1 MEGNFQLIPVIDYKS
16 ECFQTFSTL
25 CTYNSSF
32 STPLHHASYGGNVE
46 VVKLLIEL
54 GSDVN
59 ARASDKVDEDE
70 NDYYN
75 EMMSS
80 M

>member
-1 MEGNFQLIPVIDYKS
+1 M
-16 ECFQTFSTL
+16 
-25 CTYNSSF
+25 
-32 STPLHHASYGGNVE
+32 
-46 VVKLLIEL
+46 VKLLIEL

-75 EMMSS
+75 GMMSS